1 MNGINKITDRIAAE
15 AGAEI
20 EAMHAEALQKCK
32 EIGEACDNQA
42 QEKYRKLMDEGRRDA
57 ELQGQRLAGAA
68 VLESKKNV
76 LAMKQEAV
84 SKILDL
90 AADRIC
96 SLPEDEYVAFLTKLA
111 SGAAITG
118 EEEIILNA
126 RDRAAV
132 GKAVVKSANDSI
144 KKRGLQPKL
153 SLSEAAGDFKGG
165 LMVKQGDIVVNC
177 SVETMIEMS
186 RDKLASQIAEILFS
200 E

>member
-15 AGAEI
+15 ASAEI

-32 EIGEACDNQA
+32 EIGEACDKQA
-42 QEKYRKLMDEGRRDA
+42 QEKYRKLMDEGRKDA

-76 LAMKQEAV
+76 LAMKQGAV
-84 SKILDL
+84 SKILDM

-96 SLPEDEYVAFLTKLA
+96 NLPEDEYIAFLTKLA
-111 SGAAITG
+111 SEAAVTG
-118 EEEIILNA
+118 EEEIILNE

-132 GKAVVKSANDSI
+132 GKAVVKSANESL
-144 KKRGLQPKL
+144 KKRGIQPKL
-153 SLSEAAGDFKGG
+153 SLSDTVGDFKGG
-165 LMVKQGDIVVNC
+165 LVVKQGDVVVNC
-177 SVETMIEMS
+177 CVETMIEMS
-186 RDKLASQIAEILFS
+186 RDKLASQVAEILFS